1 MTHRNGRLAGSALL
15 LFSLLHAE
23 VGAMPAGNPSP
34 GNQEREAAAKQ
45 SER

>member
-23 VGAMPAGNPSP
+23 AGAMPAGNPSP